1 MRIAV
6 KYFKLLVIVLGLM
19 APEAF
24 AQSLPDLI
32 DRVRHSV
39 VGIGTAYPPRQPIGN
54 VERVVYRGTGF
65 VVGDGHQVIT
75 NLHVLATQL
84 DTENRQS
91 LAVFI
96 GSGATVSAL
105 VAREVRRD
113 EAHDLVLLEIGGP
126 ALPALQVGDSNTVR
140 EGQDVAFTG
149 FPIGMALGLHPVTH
163 RGTVSAITPWTQ
175 PTGRAG
181 RLSAAEI
188 ARTRNRI
195 TVFQLDGTA
204 YPGNSGSPVFD
215 LNTGEVVGVVNSVLV
230 KETKEARLSSPS
242 GISYA
247 IPAKHVKK
255 IMAPLRD

>member
-1 MRIAV
+1 MSKTVMYSRV
-6 KYFKLLVIVLGLM
+6 WVLVLGLL
-19 APEAF
+19 ASDAF

-54 VERVVYRGTGF
+54 VERVVYHGTGF
-65 VVGDGHQVIT
+65 VVGDGHHVVT
-75 NLHVLATQL
+75 NLHVLAKEL

-96 GSGATVSAL
+96 GSGPSVSAL

-113 EAHDLVLLEIGGP
+113 AAHDLVLLKIGGP
-126 ALPALQVGDSNTVR
+126 ALPALQIGDSGAVR
-140 EGQDVAFTG
+140 EGQDIAFTG

-163 RGTVSAITPWTQ
+163 RGTISAITPWTQ
-175 PTGRAG
+175 PAGRAG
-181 RLSAAEI
+181 RLSAAEV

-195 TVFQLDGTA
+195 TVFQLDGTD
-204 YPGNSGSPVFD
+204 YPGNSGSPLFV
-215 LNTGEVVGVVNSVLV
+215 LETGQVVGVVNSVLV

-255 IMAPLRD
+255 LMAPPRD